1 MRFIGITGGIGA
13 GKSEILHY
21 IGQHCRCEIYLAD
34 EVAHLVKAP
43 GTKAYGQLAELLGQ
57 EVLGAD
63 GEIDRAAM
71 ADRIFAN
78 PALLEQVNGI
88 IHPAVREF
96 LLEQLARVRE
106 SGEAELFF
114 VEAAL
119 LIECGYLALVDEMWY
134 IYADE
139 QVRRERLK
147 ASRGYSEEKISQI
160 MSKQLTEQRFR
171 ESCDFVIDNSGS
183 LENTYRQIDR
193 RLAPFLR
200 PAMAQAASADWAGTH
215 EQACRPK

>member
-13 GKSEILHY
+13 GKSEVLQYIRNHY
-21 IGQHCRCEIYLAD
+21 KCVVYLAD

-139 QVRRERLK
+139 AVRRQRLK
-147 ASRGYSEEKISQI
+147 ASRGYSEEKIARI
-160 MSKQLTEQRFR
+160 MSSQLGEAQFR
-171 ESCDFVIDNSGS
+171 ESCDFVIDNSGELAES
-183 LENTYRQIDR
+183 CRQIDR
-193 RLAPFLR
+193 RLSGLK
-200 PAMAQAASADWAGTH
+200 
-215 EQACRPK
+215 CRE

>member
-13 GKSEILHY
+13 GKSEVLQYIRSHY
-21 IGQHCRCEIYLAD
+21 KCVVYLAD

-171 ESCDFVIDNSGS
+171 ESCDFVIDNSGD
-183 LENTYRQIDR
+183 LAERCRQVDG
-193 RLAPFLR
+193 RL
-200 PAMAQAASADWAGTH
+200 SAF
-215 EQACRPK
+215 CRKNI

>member
-13 GKSEILHY
+13 GKSEVLQYIRSHY
-21 IGQHCRCEIYLAD
+21 KCVIYLAD

-139 QVRRERLK
+139 EIRRERLRRT
-147 ASRGYSEEKISQI
+147 RGYSEEKISQI
-160 MSKQLTEQRFR
+160 MSRQLSEESFR
-171 ESCDFVIDNSGS
+171 KNCDFAIDNSGS
-183 LENTYRQIDR
+183 LTDTCRQIDE
-193 RLAPFLR
+193 RLQRAFR
-200 PAMAQAASADWAGTH
+200 A
-215 EQACRPK
+215 